1 MSDGGVGND
10 DAQSPRTTFT
20 VGAKH
25 EQSAAAASGDWA
37 RFPTAVLIIG
47 LSVLALLIR
56 VSLARQ
62 SGLWRDE
69 GLFLFVA
76 RVDTWSAMLEFL
88 RFNESHPPLFYA
100 VMRAWMS
107 IAGSSDAAAQVIPV
121 ILGVALVPAIYSA
134 GASLFSR
141 RAGLLAATLAAL
153 SPALAEH
160 AALVRPYSLLPL
172 LALLSSYTLVRGFQH
187 GGRRV
192 WLTHIVST
200 LAILYTHNWGILVL
214 GGQWV
219 AAVCVLLQKSARPG
233 TAIVRQWI
241 VSQLMIAVG
250 YAPWISTLLYQS
262 RHAGHAP
269 PSIDGLAEY
278 FQFVADGLRRF
289 FEATLVGYMP
299 VDDRAILA
307 AATRDFAMLLFAFA
321 AVAVVVRF
329 LGPRR
334 RVDSAST
341 QLSPSEPAADGLE
354 LYGLPLIILVA
365 VPVSAWL
372 AALVLSPRSNLLL
385 TSCMVTL
392 APMFILAFSVW
403 LTRHRTGL
411 LAGGLLAAAAMLV
424 AKNGASLVAL
434 SRGSRSNAREIANAV
449 AVQTSE
455 SDLLIIAPE
464 WLASSFNLYY
474 TPDIDQINFPHFG
487 REGAISHSGVRARS
501 SDPAALLRVYQHI
514 RRAREAGRR
523 VWLITER
530 DLVVDMSPEEIAT
543 GLKSPSYG
551 FVGTVRANQIRTEL
565 VSVYGPPDTSV
576 TARTPPTRFEHF
588 RAYLF
593 TVPGGQQ

>member
-1 MSDGGVGND
+1 MSDGGGANH
-10 DAQSPRTTFT
+10 DAQSLPATLPAK
-20 VGAKH
+20 AKH
-25 EQSAAAASGDWA
+25 GQSPAAASGDWA
-37 RFPTAVLIIG
+37 RFSTAGLIFG

-56 VSLARQ
+56 VSLAKQ

-76 RVDTWSAMLEFL
+76 RVDTWAAMLEFL

-121 ILGVALVPAIYSA
+121 MLGVALVPAIYSA

-160 AALVRPYSLLPL
+160 AAVVRPYSLLPL

-192 WLTHIVST
+192 WLTHTVST

-219 AAVCVLLQKSARPG
+219 AAVCVLMLKSTRPG
-233 TAIVRQWI
+233 TALVRQWI

-278 FQFVADGLRRF
+278 LEFVAEGLRLF
-289 FEATLVGYMP
+289 LQATLVGYMP

-307 AATRDFAMLLFAFA
+307 VATRTVVVLLFTFA
-321 AVAVVVRF
+321 AIALVFWSFAR
-329 LGPRR
+329 GRAPRM
-334 RVDSAST
+334 ASS
-341 QLSPSEPAADGLE
+341 QLSPSQLAPDGRE

-385 TSCMVTL
+385 TRCMVTL
-392 APMFILAFSVW
+392 APMFILSFSVW
-403 LTRHRTGL
+403 LTRRRTGL
-411 LAGGLLAAAAMLV
+411 LAGGLIAAAAMLV
-424 AKNGASLVAL
+424 ATYCASLVAL
-434 SRGSRSNAREIANAV
+434 SRGSRSNARE
-449 AVQTSE
+449 
-455 SDLLIIAPE
+455 
-464 WLASSFNLYY
+464 
-474 TPDIDQINFPHFG
+474 
-487 REGAISHSGVRARS
+487 
-501 SDPAALLRVYQHI
+501 
-514 RRAREAGRR
+514 
-523 VWLITER
+523 
-530 DLVVDMSPEEIAT
+530 
-543 GLKSPSYG
+543 
-551 FVGTVRANQIRTEL
+551 
-565 VSVYGPPDTSV
+565 
-576 TARTPPTRFEHF
+576 
-588 RAYLF
+588 
-593 TVPGGQQ
+593 